1 MRGIVQSKPFV
12 KRSQKRLSSG
22 TNLFFSTKKRRGKDQ
37 HSLLF
42 LFLKK
47 WGALILII
55 FLSLFLA
62 IFLLKGTRYNPAY
75 LIKKIE
81 YSDETRKNYGNTEL
95 FVLASKFLRGK
106 YYNTL
111 RVNWEKQLTD
121 WIKKSYPFVKST
133 KLTFQGDQTLK
144 VDITFFEPEFLIKL
158 GNKKFGIWEGG
169 ISDEL
174 DDQRSLGKTGFIVD
188 TPSYLTGTTSLSGF
202 FYEVDYQRY
211 KDFLPAI
218 QEAFPHMN
226 RFVYLAGSAS
236 FVIFEENKMIFLY
249 RDNPLYQ
256 LQKLAWLR
264 KYYAEYKDL
273 TTIDLGS
280 LTQEKIVV
288 GK

>member
-1 MRGIVQSKPFV
+1 M
-12 KRSQKRLSSG
+12 
-22 TNLFFSTKKRRGKDQ
+22 
-37 HSLLF
+37 
-42 LFLKK
+42 
-47 WGALILII
+47 
-55 FLSLFLA
+55 
-62 IFLLKGTRYNPAY
+62 
-75 LIKKIE
+75 
-81 YSDETRKNYGNTEL
+81 
-95 FVLASKFLRGK
+95 
-106 YYNTL
+106 
-111 RVNWEKQLTD
+111 
-121 WIKKSYPFVKST
+121 KKSYPFVEST
-133 KLTFQGDQTLK
+133 KLTFQGNQTLK
-144 VDITFFEPEFLIKL
+144 VDITFSEPEFLVKL
-158 GNKKFGIWEGG
+158 GDKKFGIWEGG

-218 QEAFPHMN
+218 QETFPHMN

>member
-12 KRSQKRLSSG
+12 KKSQKRLSSH
-22 TNLFFSTKKRRGKDQ
+22 TNFFFSTKKRGKDQ

-202 FYEVDYQRY
+202 FYEVNYQRY

-226 RFVYLAGSAS
+226 RFVYLAGSPN

-264 KYYAEYKDL
+264 KYYADYKTL

>member
-12 KRSQKRLSSG
+12 KKSQKRLSSH
-22 TNLFFSTKKRRGKDQ
+22 TNFFFSTKKRGKDQ
-37 HSLLF
+37 YSLLF
-42 LFLKK
+42 LFFKK

-55 FLSLFLA
+55 FLSLLLG
-62 IFLLKGTRYNPAY
+62 IFILKGTRYNPAY

-81 YSDETRKNYGNTEL
+81 YSDTTRKNYGNTEL

-111 RVNWEKQLTD
+111 RVNWDKQLTD
-121 WIKKSYPFVKST
+121 RVKKSYPFVEST
-133 KLTFQGDQTLK
+133 KLTFQGNQTLK
-144 VDITFFEPEFLIKL
+144 VDITFSEPEFLVKL
-158 GNKKFGIWEGG
+158 GDKKFGIWEGG

-202 FYEVDYQRY
+202 FYEVNYQRY

-226 RFVYLAGSAS
+226 RFVYLAGSPN

-264 KYYAEYKDL
+264 KYYADYKAL

>member
-12 KRSQKRLSSG
+12 KKSQKRLSSH
-22 TNLFFSTKKRRGKDQ
+22 TNFFFSTKKRGKDQ
-37 HSLLF
+37 YSLLF

-202 FYEVDYQRY
+202 FYEVNYQRY

-226 RFVYLAGSAS
+226 RFVYLAGSPN

-264 KYYAEYKDL
+264 KYYADYKAL

>member
-55 FLSLFLA
+55 FLSVFLA

-111 RVNWEKQLTD
+111 RVNWDKQLTD
-121 WIKKSYPFVKST
+121 RVKKSYPFVEST
-133 KLTFQGDQTLK
+133 KLTFQGNQTLK
-144 VDITFFEPEFLIKL
+144 VDITFSEPEFLVKL
-158 GNKKFGIWEGG
+158 GDKKFGIWESG

-188 TPSYLTGTTSLSGF
+188 TPSYLTGTNSLSGF

>member
-12 KRSQKRLSSG
+12 KKSQKRLSSH
-22 TNLFFSTKKRRGKDQ
+22 TNFFFSTKKRGKDQ
-37 HSLLF
+37 YSLLF
-42 LFLKK
+42 LFFKK
-47 WGALILII
+47 WGVLIFII
-55 FLSLFLA
+55 FLSLLLG
-62 IFLLKGTRYNPAY
+62 IFILKGTRYNPAY

-81 YSDETRKNYGNTEL
+81 YSDTTRKNYGNTEL

-158 GNKKFGIWEGG
+158 GNKKFGIWKGG

-202 FYEVDYQRY
+202 FYEVNYQRY

-226 RFVYLAGSAS
+226 RFVYLAGSPN

-264 KYYAEYKDL
+264 KYYADYKAL

>member
-111 RVNWEKQLTD
+111 RVNWDKQLTD
-121 WIKKSYPFVKST
+121 RVKKSYPFVEST
-133 KLTFQGDQTLK
+133 KLTFQGNQTLK
-144 VDITFFEPEFLIKL
+144 VDITFSEPEFLVKL
-158 GNKKFGIWEGG
+158 GDKKFGIWEDG

-273 TTIDLGS
+273 TTVDLGS

>member
-55 FLSLFLA
+55 FLSVFLA

-111 RVNWEKQLTD
+111 RVNWDKQLTD
-121 WIKKSYPFVKST
+121 RVKKSYPFVEST
-133 KLTFQGDQTLK
+133 KLTFQGNQTLK
-144 VDITFFEPEFLIKL
+144 VDITFSEPEFLVKL
-158 GNKKFGIWEGG
+158 GDKKFGIWEDG

-174 DDQRSLGKTGFIVD
+174 EDQRSLGKTGFIVD
-188 TPSYLTGTTSLSGF
+188 TPSYLTGTNSLSGF

>member
-12 KRSQKRLSSG
+12 KKSQKRLSSH
-22 TNLFFSTKKRRGKDQ
+22 TNFFFSTKKRGKDQ
-37 HSLLF
+37 YSLLF
-42 LFLKK
+42 LFFKK

-55 FLSLFLA
+55 FLSLLLG
-62 IFLLKGTRYNPAY
+62 IFILKGTRYNPAY

-81 YSDETRKNYGNTEL
+81 YSDTTRKNYGNTEL

-111 RVNWEKQLTD
+111 RVNWDKQLSD
-121 WIKKSYPFVKST
+121 RVKKSYPFVEST
-133 KLTFQGDQTLK
+133 KLTFQGNQTLK
-144 VDITFFEPEFLIKL
+144 VDITFSEPEFLIKL

-202 FYEVDYQRY
+202 FYEVNYQRY

-226 RFVYLAGSAS
+226 RFVYLAGSPN

-264 KYYAEYKDL
+264 KYYADYKAL

>member
-12 KRSQKRLSSG
+12 KKSQKRLSSH
-22 TNLFFSTKKRRGKDQ
+22 TNFFFSTKKRGKDQ
-37 HSLLF
+37 YSLLF

-47 WGALILII
+47 WGVLIFII
-55 FLSLFLA
+55 FLSLLLG
-62 IFLLKGTRYNPAY
+62 IFILKGTRYNPAY

-81 YSDETRKNYGNTEL
+81 YSDTTRKNYGNTEL

-202 FYEVDYQRY
+202 FYEVNYQRY

-226 RFVYLAGSAS
+226 RFVYLAGSPN

-264 KYYAEYKDL
+264 KYYADYKAL

>member
-1 MRGIVQSKPFV
+1 M
-12 KRSQKRLSSG
+12 
-22 TNLFFSTKKRRGKDQ
+22 
-37 HSLLF
+37 
-42 LFLKK
+42 
-47 WGALILII
+47 
-55 FLSLFLA
+55 
-62 IFLLKGTRYNPAY
+62 
-75 LIKKIE
+75 
-81 YSDETRKNYGNTEL
+81 
-95 FVLASKFLRGK
+95 
-106 YYNTL
+106 
-111 RVNWEKQLTD
+111 
-121 WIKKSYPFVKST
+121 KKSYPFVKST

-202 FYEVDYQRY
+202 FYEVNYQRY

-226 RFVYLAGSAS
+226 RFVYLAGSPN

-264 KYYAEYKDL
+264 KYYADYKAL

>member
-12 KRSQKRLSSG
+12 KRSQKRLPSG

-55 FLSLFLA
+55 FLSVFLA

-111 RVNWEKQLTD
+111 RVN
-121 WIKKSYPFVKST
+121 
-133 KLTFQGDQTLK
+133 
-144 VDITFFEPEFLIKL
+144 
-158 GNKKFGIWEGG
+158 
-169 ISDEL
+169 
-174 DDQRSLGKTGFIVD
+174 
-188 TPSYLTGTTSLSGF
+188 
-202 FYEVDYQRY
+202 
-211 KDFLPAI
+211 
-218 QEAFPHMN
+218 
-226 RFVYLAGSAS
+226 
-236 FVIFEENKMIFLY
+236 
-249 RDNPLYQ
+249 
-256 LQKLAWLR
+256 
-264 KYYAEYKDL
+264 
-273 TTIDLGS
+273 
-280 LTQEKIVV
+280 
-288 GK
+288 